1 MKYLLKKQ
9 DVIVKVIVTFL
20 KVYFLLKLKL
30 KSDDS
35 VFNESMQWNIF
46 FITSDNLKYGWC
58 HHSNNISLYWI
69 FCVFLV
75 HLCEETLLNIFHVHF
90 VLQIYK

>member
-1 MKYLLKKQ
+1 MKYLLKNLN
-9 DVIVKVIVTFL
+9 VIVKVIVTVL

-46 FITSDNLKYGWC
+46 FYYVGQLKVWLM
-58 HHSNNISLYWI
+58 SP
-69 FCVFLV
+69 F
-75 HLCEETLLNIFHVHF
+75 
-90 VLQIYK
+90 Q